1 MLLAC
6 REASFM
12 QLGQVIVSSVS
23 SSVSSSMSSPVE
35 SGRYAM
41 FRAEKRSRCYK
52 HVEKTKRET
61 RTSNCLPEDEWQL
74 SDADLVTSG
83 SG

>member
-1 MLLAC
+1 
-6 REASFM
+6 
-12 QLGQVIVSSVS
+12 
-23 SSVSSSMSSPVE
+23 
-35 SGRYAM
+35 M

-74 SDADLVTSG
+74 SDADLVTG
-83 SG
+83 